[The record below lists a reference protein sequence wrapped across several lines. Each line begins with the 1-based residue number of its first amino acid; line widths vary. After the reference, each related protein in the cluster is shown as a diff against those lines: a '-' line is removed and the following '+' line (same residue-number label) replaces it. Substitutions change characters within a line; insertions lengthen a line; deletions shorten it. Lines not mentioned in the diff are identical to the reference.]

1 MHEVSKLKEIL
12 ATRGRTVEELGIE
25 LRLHRKIRDLLA
37 QDGLPTEKMRIKIA
51 KALDLNPT
59 EIWSKALP
67 KAKPVELPS
76 DLRDGNVFWQT
87 MLINPAAIGG

>member
-12 ATRGRTVEELGIE
+12 AARGMTVEELGIE

-51 KALDLNPT
+51 KAIDLKPQ
-59 EIWSKALP
+59 EIWVLAVP
-67 KAKPVELPS
+67 DAVPAAVTEELG
-76 DLRDGNVFWQT
+76 DQDHFWHT
-87 MLINPAAIGG
+87 MLINPAAISG